1 MSEIWHLEIWHLINM
16 ILYNVTVKIDHAS
29 HEDWLEWTKE
39 VHIPNV
45 MGTGMFLEYRMCRL
59 LGMDEPDGVTYAIQY
74 YCQDMETYEKYQNLY
89 AANLQTEHNERYRG
103 KFVAFRTLLEVV
115 ENGLFF
121 LPN

>member
-1 MSEIWHLEIWHLINM
+1 M

-29 HEDWLEWTKE
+29 HEEWLEWMKD
-39 VHIPNV
+39 VHVPNV

-59 LGMDEPDGVTYAIQY
+59 LGMDEPDGITYAIQY

-89 AANLQTEHNERYRG
+89 AANLQAEHNERYRG